1 MSIVLPS
8 TPMISRATVLLVLLS
23 IGAALPADAQQW
35 IEVRSTQYSL
45 FYQEANRQDV
55 DKVRAWLDIAERTMS
70 EKYGVTRTGW
80 QLSVYLHP
88 APTST
93 ASVSTAT
100 LTTNNGAKT
109 AVLDYLAP
117 SAREWGN
124 GGTSSLG
131 LPRNDDYHAKVI
143 VHEYV
148 TLGHQ
153 SAQQQATRGA
163 GWSYYS
169 APSWFVQGLQE
180 YDGLFHS
187 TVGNRSTAPDAIRRW
202 AGANRE
208 NFACCQTLGNE
219 QRIFI
224 DDVYNGGLL
233 FHTFL
238 VSRFGD
244 DIQRRLLLS
253 SESTLY
259 SALAKETNSS
269 LSEIFSRFREWF
281 QTFCATCAGAITLT
295 TSPTINTGATAGSTT
310 VNWTALSSWTG
321 STSAEWLT
329 WPLSSGGTGTWGR
342 SLAWTAN
349 TGTTRTALLTLSGG
363 GTSVTVTVI
372 QAGTS
377 P

>member
-1 MSIVLPS
+1 M
-8 TPMISRATVLLVLLS
+8 
-23 IGAALPADAQQW
+23 GAAVPAHAQQW
-35 IEVRSTQYSL
+35 IEARSTQYSV

-55 DKVRAWLDIAERTMS
+55 EKVRAWLDLAEQTMS
-70 EKYGVTRTGW
+70 QKYGVTRTGW

-88 APTST
+88 APTSR
-93 ASVSTAT
+93 ASVSTAAV
-100 LTTNNGAKT
+100 TTNNTAKT

-117 SAREWGN
+117 SAIEWAN

-131 LPRNDDYHAKVI
+131 LPKNDDYHAKVI

-153 SAQQQATRGA
+153 TVQQQASRGA

-180 YDGLFHS
+180 YDGLLHS
-187 TVGNRSTAPDAIRRW
+187 TAANRSAAPDAIRRW

-208 NFACCQTLGNE
+208 GFACCQTLGDQ
-219 QRIFI
+219 QRIFV
-224 DDVYNGGLL
+224 DDIYNGGLL

-253 SESTLY
+253 AESTLY
-259 SALAKETNSS
+259 SALARETNSS
-269 LSEIFSRFREWF
+269 VSELFSRFREWF
-281 QTFCATCAGAITLT
+281 QTFCATCSGAITLT
-295 TSPTINTGATAGSTT
+295 TSATINASASAGSAT
-310 VNWTALSSWTG
+310 VNWTASSPWTG

-342 SLAWTAN
+342 SLTWTAN
-349 TGTTRTALLTLSGG
+349 TGTSPRTATLTISGG
-363 GTSVTVTVI
+363 GTSVTVTVV
-372 QAGTS
+372 QSGTI